1 MLRKQLRQTFCCRHC
16 VAVAS
21 AVAFTAAAAA
31 VADVAVSATILCWSA
46 CQRCPLS
53 LSLAAVRAALLHAL
67 CVCVCVFAYGESKCA
82 CSCCFCFCFCSCC
95 CFCCTVARVVRLL
108 WTVKCFAAKMYKGK
122 LISIVAGGS
131 FVVTTHA

>member
-1 MLRKQLRQTFCCRHC
+1 MLRKQLRQTFRCRHC

-21 AVAFTAAAAA
+21 AVAFTAA

-67 CVCVCVFAYGESKCA
+67 CVCLPMGNRNARAAAASASPLVAVF
-82 CSCCFCFCFCSCC
+82 
-95 CFCCTVARVVRLL
+95 VALL
-108 WTVKCFAAKMYKGK
+108 HELYVFSGP
-122 LISIVAGGS
+122 
-131 FVVTTHA
+131 

>member
-1 MLRKQLRQTFCCRHC
+1 MLRKQLRQTFRCSRHC

-31 VADVAVSATILCWSA
+31 VTDVAVSATILCWSA

-67 CVCVCVFAYGESKCA
+67 CVCVCLPMGNRNARAAAASASASALVAVF
-82 CSCCFCFCFCSCC
+82 
-95 CFCCTVARVVRLL
+95 VALL
-108 WTVKCFAAKMYKGK
+108 HELYVFSGP
-122 LISIVAGGS
+122 
-131 FVVTTHA
+131 